1 MVPAAEHL
9 PIQPGQAAAYSE
21 LSPDEISK
29 TKASLEALSELLF
42 DIRSNLYSKNDKVDV
57 SAATSKKRKR
67 ASSEYI
73 DNAMDVL
80 YSMGETIVPYEHS
93 TISKWS
99 DKVSSASSAL
109 GNQNKFK
116 ALGPQN
122 TLRQIESILSQ
133 DMDRLVERSRIRRG
147 PSGKIVKV
155 VGRDGAHEP
164 VAGEK
169 DVSAEVF
176 DDTDFYQ
183 ALLRD
188 VVDIGHGSVSAG
200 GPASYANFNNVS
212 RKKAAGVD
220 PKASK
225 GRKLR
230 YHVHEKLQNFMA
242 PIPTISWEKEQI
254 DELFKGLLGGR
265 NDFGSAISQEE
276 STDQNGTGADLGQ
289 FRIF

>member
-1 MVPAAEHL
+1 MQPSQLNTYAAE
-9 PIQPGQAAAYSE
+9 SE
-21 LSPDEISK
+21 DSHTQ
-29 TKASLEALSELLF
+29 TKKSLEELSELLF
-42 DIRSNLYSKNDKVDV
+42 SIRTQLHERNDKLQM
-57 SAATSKKRKR
+57 SSATSKKRKR
-67 ASSEYI
+67 GSPEYL
-73 DNAMDVL
+73 DNALEAASQMAELVN
-80 YSMGETIVPYEHS
+80 SHEHTI
-93 TISKWS
+93 ISKWS
-99 DKVSSASSAL
+99 DKVSSATSAL
-109 GNQNKFK
+109 GSQNKFK

-133 DMDRLVERSRIRRG
+133 DMERLVERSRIRRG
-147 PSGKIVKV
+147 ASGKAIKV

-169 DVSAEVF
+169 DASAEVF

-188 VVDIGHGSVSAG
+188 VVDVGHGLGGAAG
-200 GPASYANFNNVS
+200 GPGSYANFNNVS

-242 PIPTISWEKEQI
+242 PIPMISWEKEQI

-265 NDFGSAISQEE
+265 GEFSSAVVEE
-276 STDQNGTGADLGQ
+276 AAAQDAAVIGGEAGQ

>member
-1 MVPAAEHL
+1 MLQQPTQAE
-9 PIQPGQAAAYSE
+9 AYSNE
-21 LSPDEISK
+21 ARDESSK
-29 TKASLEALSELLF
+29 TKTSLEELSELLF
-42 DIRSNLYSKNDKVDV
+42 SIRSQLYDRNETLDISH
-57 SAATSKKRKR
+57 AISKKRKR
-67 ASSEYI
+67 GSSEYI
-73 DNAMDVL
+73 DGALQALTSIEETVL
-80 YSMGETIVPYEHS
+80 PYEHT

-99 DKVSSASSAL
+99 DKVSSATSAL
-109 GNQNKFK
+109 GSQNKFK

-147 PSGKIVKV
+147 PSGKTVKV

-164 VAGEK
+164 VDGEK

-188 VVDIGHGSVSAG
+188 VVDIAHGGAAAG
-200 GPASYANFNNVS
+200 GPGSYANFNNIS

-242 PIPTISWEKEQI
+242 PIPMISWEKEQI

-265 NDFGSAISQEE
+265 SEFGSAIAQEAE
-276 STDQNGTGADLGQ
+276 SAENNGIGGEEGG

>member
-1 MVPAAEHL
+1 MQPSQSSTYAAE
-9 PIQPGQAAAYSE
+9 SE
-21 LSPDEISK
+21 DSHTQ
-29 TKASLEALSELLF
+29 TKNSLEELSELLF
-42 DIRSNLYSKNDKVDV
+42 SIRTQLHERNDKLQI
-57 SAATSKKRKR
+57 SSATSKKRKR
-67 ASSEYI
+67 GSPEYL
-73 DNAMDVL
+73 DNALEAASEMAELVN
-80 YSMGETIVPYEHS
+80 SHEHT

-99 DKVSSASSAL
+99 DKVSSATSAL
-109 GNQNKFK
+109 GSQNKFK

-133 DMDRLVERSRIRRG
+133 DMERLVERSRIRRG
-147 PSGKIVKV
+147 ASGKAIKV

-169 DVSAEVF
+169 DASAEVF

-188 VVDIGHGSVSAG
+188 VVDVGHGIGGAAG
-200 GPASYANFNNVS
+200 GPGSYANFNNVS

-242 PIPTISWEKEQI
+242 PIPMISWEKEQI

-265 NDFGSAISQEE
+265 GEFSSAVVEE
-276 STDQNGTGADLGQ
+276 AAAQDAAVIGGEAGQ

>member
-1 MVPAAEHL
+1 M
-9 PIQPGQAAAYSE
+9 AYS
-21 LSPDEISK
+21 SK
-29 TKASLEALSELLF
+29 ASEHVNQTRASLEELSELLF
-42 DIRSNLYSKNDKVDV
+42 SIRSQLYEKNEKIDV
-57 SAATSKKRKR
+57 STAASKKRKR
-67 ASSEYI
+67 GSSDYLDEAL
-73 DNAMDVL
+73 DALGTVEKTVL
-80 YSMGETIVPYEHS
+80 PFEHT

-99 DKVSSASSAL
+99 DKVSSATAAL
-109 GNQNKFK
+109 GSQNKFK

-122 TLRQIESILSQ
+122 TLRQIESILAQ

-147 PSGKIVKV
+147 PSGKTVKV
-155 VGRDGAHEP
+155 VGRDAALEP

-188 VVDIGHGSVSAG
+188 VVDLGHGGAPAG
-200 GPASYANFNNVS
+200 GPGSYANFNNVS

-242 PIPTISWEKEQI
+242 PIPMITWEKEQI

-265 NDFGSAISQEE
+265 SEFGSAIAQEAEAAENNGIGGEE
-276 STDQNGTGADLGQ
+276 SG

>member
-1 MVPAAEHL
+1 MVFSANSK
-9 PIQPGQAAAYSE
+9 QPGLLAAYSSE
-21 LSPDEISK
+21 ASEQVCK
-29 TKASLEALSELLF
+29 TRASLEELSELLF
-42 DIRSNLYSKNDKVDV
+42 SIRSQLYEQNEKIDINK
-57 SAATSKKRKR
+57 AASRKRKR
-67 ASSEYI
+67 GSADYLDEALDALSSIEQ
-73 DNAMDVL
+73 AVL
-80 YSMGETIVPYEHS
+80 PYEHT
-93 TISKWS
+93 TIAKWS
-99 DKVSSASSAL
+99 DKVASASAAL
-109 GNQNKFK
+109 GSQNKFK

-122 TLRQIESILSQ
+122 TLRQIESILTQ

-147 PSGKIVKV
+147 PSGKTVKV
-155 VGRDGAHEP
+155 VGRDAALEP

-188 VVDIGHGSVSAG
+188 VVDLGHGTASAG
-200 GPASYANFNNVS
+200 GPGSYANFNNVS
-212 RKKAAGVD
+212 KKKAAGVD

-242 PIPTISWEKEQI
+242 PIPMLSWEKEQI

-265 NDFGSAISQEE
+265 SEFGSAVVQEAE
-276 STDQNGTGADLGQ
+276 SAESNGIGGEDGG

>member
-1 MVPAAEHL
+1 ME
-9 PIQPGQAAAYSE
+9 
-21 LSPDEISK
+21 
-29 TKASLEALSELLF
+29 
-42 DIRSNLYSKNDKVDV
+42 
-57 SAATSKKRKR
+57 
-67 ASSEYI
+67 
-73 DNAMDVL
+73 
-80 YSMGETIVPYEHS
+80 
-93 TISKWS
+93 
-99 DKVSSASSAL
+99 
-109 GNQNKFK
+109 
-116 ALGPQN
+116 
-122 TLRQIESILSQ
+122 
-133 DMDRLVERSRIRRG
+133 RLVERSRIRRG
-147 PSGKIVKV
+147 PSGKAVKV

-169 DVSAEVF
+169 DVSAEVY

-188 VVDIGHGSVSAG
+188 VVDIGQGGAGFGGAG
-200 GPASYANFNNVS
+200 GPGSYANFNNTS

-242 PIPTISWEKEQI
+242 PIPMQTWEREQI

-265 NDFGSAISQEE
+265 YTSQIAAEDGE
-276 STDQNGTGADLGQ
+276 AQAENGGVSDDAGQ

>member
-1 MVPAAEHL
+1 MLL
-9 PIQPGQAAAYSE
+9 PHEQ
-21 LSPDEISK
+21 
-29 TKASLEALSELLF
+29 T
-42 DIRSNLYSKNDKVDV
+42 
-57 SAATSKKRKR
+57 
-67 ASSEYI
+67 
-73 DNAMDVL
+73 
-80 YSMGETIVPYEHS
+80 

-99 DKVSSASSAL
+99 DKVSSATAAL
-109 GNQNKFK
+109 GSQNKFK

-133 DMDRLVERSRIRRG
+133 DMDRLVERSRIRRAG
-147 PSGKIVKV
+147 TGGKAIKV

-188 VVDIGHGSVSAG
+188 VVDIGHSGGAGTG
-200 GPASYANFNNVS
+200 GPGSYANFNNTS
-212 RKKAAGVD
+212 KKKAAGVD

-230 YHVHEKLQNFMA
+230 FHVHEKLQNFMA
-242 PIPTISWEKEQI
+242 PVPTISWEKEQI
-254 DELFKGLLGGR
+254 DELFRGLLGGR
-265 NDFGSAISQEE
+265 TGVIDESAVENI
-276 STDQNGTGADLGQ
+276 STDAAGVSGEDVGS